1 MDADPWT
8 EKPPALC
15 QSPARRAIRLDAR
28 EFPRIFI
35 ESRESGGNA
44 RATDVNISWRVL
56 NKFLYWQPRATTAQR
71 CLTSWIGTS
80 AKRLPP
86 PRKWGGLRWGSVR

>member
-28 EFPRIFI
+28 EFPWIFI
-35 ESRESGGNA
+35 ESREFVGNE
-44 RATDVNISWRVL
+44 RATDVDAS
-56 NKFLYWQPRATTAQR
+56 
-71 CLTSWIGTS
+71 
-80 AKRLPP
+80 
-86 PRKWGGLRWGSVR
+86 